1 MIIIH
6 EAPDTFDAVSRVLG
20 KGGVVIMKCDTIYGI
35 VGISPASLPRIS
47 RIKNRDES
55 KPFLNLIGDISW
67 LKRFTAD
74 RPPEFIKCY
83 WPGPL
88 TLIFHAVEG
97 GTIALRVPQDTFL
110 RRLLQVLDRPLVSTS
125 VNRSGDPPQNRI
137 VPIVQSFETEAD
149 LIVDAGDLEKTIPST
164 VLDLT
169 TIPYSVVRRGRVNI
183 PKRLLNLEDR

>member
-1 MIIIH
+1 MIISH
-6 EAPDTFDAVSRVLG
+6 EAPDTFDAVTRVLG

-35 VGISPASLPRIS
+35 VGISPVSLPRIS

-74 RPPEFIKCY
+74 RLPEFIKCY

-97 GTIALRVPQDTFL
+97 GTIALRAPRDTFL

-137 VPIVQSFETEAD
+137 VPIVQSFKTEVD
-149 LIVDAGDLEKTIPST
+149 LIVDAGDLAETIPST

-169 TIPYSVVRRGRVNI
+169 TTPHSVLRQGRVII
-183 PKRLLNLEDR
+183 PKRLLNR